1 MANLRKRMK
10 YSALIILAG
19 FFILTCYPAKAQQY
33 LVVQKLG
40 SVKNFKYQ
48 PGDEIALEVNNGD
61 FTIQGEI
68 THITDTSLS
77 INSYIEVK
85 FNSITAVLRPRIFFT
100 KLSKLFFIRG
110 GIAYVTIVGINGI
123 INNDSPLID
132 EQTIAIS
139 AAMVAIGFAL
149 KPFYIRKLNTVS
161 KWEIKTIDF
170 ENIPMLVY

>member
-1 MANLRKRMK
+1 MK
-10 YSALIILAG
+10 HSVLIILAG
-19 FFILTCYPAKAQQY
+19 FFIMTGCPVLAQQY
-33 LVVQKLG
+33 LVVQKTG
-40 SVKNFKYQ
+40 KVKNFKYQ
-48 PGDEIALEVNNGD
+48 TGDEITLVINNGD

-68 THITDTSLS
+68 TSITDTSLY
-77 INSYIEVK
+77 INSYIEVQ
-85 FNSITAVLRPRIFFT
+85 FSNISAVLKPRRFFI

-139 AAMVAIGFAL
+139 AVMVAIGVAM

-161 KWEIKTIDF
+161 KWQIKMIDF
-170 ENIPMLVY
+170 DNIPLSAG

>member
-1 MANLRKRMK
+1 MK
-10 YSALIILAG
+10 HSVLFILAG
-19 FFILTCYPAKAQQY
+19 FFILTFYPLQAQQY
-33 LVVQKLG
+33 LVVQKTG

-48 PGDEIALEVNNGD
+48 IGNDIAMEVNNGD
-61 FTIQGEI
+61 FIIQGEI
-68 THITDTSLS
+68 TNISDTSLS

-85 FNSITAVLRPRIFFT
+85 FNNISRVLRPRRFFT

-161 KWEIKTIDF
+161 KWQIKMIDF
-170 ENIPMLVY
+170 ENIPLRAG